1 MLSSDK
7 KKLFALNDVI
17 GLEELEI
24 QSDLN
29 LVKMLE
35 RETSMNW
42 GSRGGNY
49 QEYYILR
56 WHRVFWRKLNEVSVE
71 WAASIWKVAK

>member
-35 RETSMNW
+35 RETSMN
-42 GSRGGNY
+42 
-49 QEYYILR
+49 
-56 WHRVFWRKLNEVSVE
+56 
-71 WAASIWKVAK
+71 